1 MAVNQ
6 RLLQL
11 ESALQKAHALGNTEH
26 ARVFAEEI
34 QRLRQAQGDTPA
46 PSYQQT
52 GVGNYQ
58 TETYK
63 QSLVDSP
70 VVPATPEEV
79 EAYNKSQEQS
89 GFFENLGA
97 SFGSTTATMS
107 GAAPVISAGAQQAL
121 LTPGEYTGYVEDMD
135 AQGNRILVP
144 QTREEYDRTVGALQ
158 QQTQALEQQKAR
170 AITENMPG
178 IIEAQRKAQEVAS
191 RDNGSWVS
199 QLGAD
204 IGGALPSQL
213 PMLGA
218 VAAGAVTG
226 IATKNPVTAAAA
238 AKTAQ
243 TLLATVPAMQAYSNA
258 YIAHMQQYPDAP
270 ESEHQA
276 YAAAQASVEFGSE
289 VLLPGAG
296 AASTVFKT
304 VGKRVGTEV
313 LSENISAIGG
323 SGVDLAM
330 APELAPKSW
339 MEQLEEQRRATVA
352 SLVMSG
358 GIAPIGA
365 SQATADFNAAK
376 NPPKNQP
383 PVVEPT
389 PTGDSAIDAGQ
400 AAAAAISQQ
409 ASALGI
415 LSKPQ
420 VGPAS
425 DITTRRTTN
434 LPMTWAPGVDLDTPQ
449 GEVSPINGV
458 AEQQQ
463 GVQSPP
469 VKPNLP
475 MTWARGVD
483 LETPQGAVSDTRT
496 QATTGDTPI
505 DSPIVQS
512 TAEQVTALSDSLVST
527 ETQRKA
533 IQEKLTETMTRK
545 ERKALNEQATSLIA
559 KENEIKLNLSTL
571 QQVTPETKTP
581 FTESPTILDVQPTTQ
596 PTVTDQ
602 LAAAKEQGQAQ
613 PQTGLVLPMTRAERV
628 AQAKSTVTAPQTT
641 QVVPTT
647 GAATP
652 QVTGQVAGQVTPAVA
667 PQPTGDTFVNEETGE
682 VERLIPAN
690 DPERIAVENA
700 IDLSIKQG
708 STRANRNNVALAV
721 DGLVRSGKDAREPMR
736 TILLNSIRRNKS
748 SGGVIGALKTMA
760 DAQRKTTHKLY
771 DAPDGIDTVI
781 ASLENH
787 PMLKDLKVEIID
799 SLDNQPE
806 NVRKIYEKRG
816 NRVSGV
822 YSGDNHTLYLS
833 GSVTTGTLGGRFSTV
848 VHELVHAA
856 TLRALNLSKEGKL
869 KDKGLVKATQ
879 EFQTV
884 YDQFLKRTRDFKDF
898 NIPSYEREALQ
909 YARTD
914 INEFLTMSLTSP
926 EFRSATKNVKFW
938 KPIMAAIRKVLR
950 IPPTDQELFD
960 NMIEKGLDLIET
972 TRKSSEALQQEW
984 ADNNI
989 STKPVADVTI
999 TQEAKEAKSAFQS
1012 SVSSATRGIASVAL
1026 PNQGVGTGISDFPA
1040 RLAGERLVNDR
1051 KMIGLINKGS
1061 GELESVPT
1069 DDRPALND
1077 KMTKALRGEKQT
1089 LPEEAAKAVKMVRE
1103 YLDDLSTQLLIELK
1117 AAYAG
1122 KPIPEGDLAKMK
1134 VIAKERGTYLAR
1146 VYDIDFGKMKG
1157 NHLLDAYAAGKP
1169 TAIARVKPALEHLT
1183 SKVASLPQRIVE
1195 AKAEAD
1201 RRNQDEPL
1209 SGKQKWTAKDVWEM
1223 VGDKST
1229 IKSYYTDIIG
1239 SPAGKSQE
1247 TMLTELEEAAK
1258 GVDPNKA
1265 KDIAMQIVADLV
1277 GASEHSKSGR
1287 TGTGSY
1293 NQGLRAR
1300 DAAMKSRSDMPPWL
1314 KNLLG
1319 EVHDFISVSAITAAR
1334 ITDVTASVRLGNQLM
1349 EESPQLFSDTRPT
1362 GKDWVQVGGSSPN
1375 APGLYGR
1382 VAGKWAPPEVAA
1394 LLNASFNPNGEFE
1407 LSLENL
1413 AKNPLGWT
1421 GTAVAKTATKITGWL
1436 KGSMI
1441 KWSPFP
1447 WIGNLGNFPIIP
1459 LSNGNINP
1467 VYLKEA
1473 SEGMGYLLGTA
1484 YTKAKDLTPKQKPVA
1499 ALIDEALRQGVVD
1512 PVMVRTDDEV
1522 RLAERER
1529 QAMVDAGPIG
1539 SRKQRISRGFSNFSN
1554 TVTEGVNFLETT
1566 PKLANFYYWLDV
1578 MAKTK
1583 KYKDLGL
1590 DRKKIGQ
1597 MLADGTTTRQV
1608 RLLIREAAVRTSENN
1623 ISYNKVPKIVKAVEK
1638 GLLGSFVNFYF
1649 ESMRA
1654 PARSAL
1660 NGLKDIKSEDP
1671 ALRTAGF
1678 RSLLGGTTGMLMV
1691 PAIHTAWIKA
1701 SLDTSVVIVGG
1712 LLSAVGDDEDEERR
1726 RDLETILRTSL
1737 AYSEGNSR
1745 SLTGVDEN
1753 GNVWVTDTGRGDPH
1767 DTWHSMI
1774 KSNIDAAYMFANGE
1788 EEAAIEKV
1796 KDTFAGVFSNFLGG
1810 SLVGGLASDAATGR
1824 SRKLFFEEAFP
1835 ETADHFEEYF
1845 GKGANNYVN
1854 LQTPGVAKGIIKWA
1868 GTPED
1873 APTAIK
1879 ILNLFNAP
1887 LNKIDTLRGVGA
1899 VAGRLSGDRRDAM
1912 KDLVE
1917 SVASVGRIENDR
1929 LTAAVDTYRGA
1940 YLETWKE
1947 LRDQVEAA
1955 QAAFRLGGV
1964 QPRVYNPRIR
1974 QAILD
1979 VYSNNQVADS
1989 VMSGKFFIPPLS
2001 DEAFV
2006 RGIEDKK
2013 ALIKDRA
2020 NAEELLLRL
2029 KEREKFVRDYY
2040 KEIKV
2045 E

>member
-46 PSYQQT
+46 PSYQQP

-107 GAAPVISAGAQQAL
+107 GAAPVISAGAQQVL

-226 IATKNPVTAAAA
+226 IVTKNPVTAAAA

-258 YIAHMQQYPDAP
+258 YITHMQQYPDAP

-276 YAAAQASVEFGSE
+276 YAAAQASVGFGSE
-289 VLLPGAG
+289 VMFPGAG

-313 LSENISAIGG
+313 LSENIAAIGG

-339 MEQLEEQRRATVA
+339 MEQLEEQRRAIVA

-358 GIAPIGA
+358 GIALIGA

-449 GEVSPINGV
+449 GEVSPING
-458 AEQQQ
+458 ATPQQQ

-469 VKPNLP
+469 VESNLP

-602 LAAAKEQGQAQ
+602 LVAAKEQGQAQ

-628 AQAKSTVTAPQTT
+628 AQAKSTITAPQTT

-690 DPERIAVENA
+690 DPDRVALEAA
-700 IDLSIKQG
+700 IDNIGAKG
-708 STRANRNNVALAV
+708 NTRASRVDLNLAV
-721 DGLVRSGKDAREPMR
+721 DTLSKREGGDIR
-736 TILLNSIRRNKS
+736 GVTREIVLNGIRRDSTVK
-748 SGGVIGALKTMA
+748 GLFTTLKTISNA
-760 DAQRKTTHKLY
+760 NKTSKEKLY
-771 DAPDGIDTVI
+771 TAPDGIENI
-781 ASLENH
+781 IGMLENH
-787 PMLKDLKVEIID
+787 PMLADLEVQVVD
-799 SLDNQPE
+799 SLDSLPE
-806 NVRKIYEKRG
+806 GTRNEYAAKGSV
-816 NRVSGV
+816 VSGI
-822 YSGDNHTLYLS
+822 YNPKLHKLFLLGKAAQGN
-833 GSVTTGTLGGRFSTV
+833 LGGNFSTV
-848 VHELVHAA
+848 VHEMVHAVSS
-856 TLRALNLSKEGKL
+856 RAIHLEKFGLL
-869 KDKGLVKATQ
+869 KDQQTVRAVK

-884 YDQFLKRTRDFKDF
+884 YEQFVKRTRDVDSFD
-898 NIPSYEREALQ
+898 IPSAQREAIK
-909 YARTD
+909 YARSD

-926 EFRSATKNVKFW
+926 AFRDATKNVGFW
-938 KPIMAAIRKVLR
+938 RPILAAVRKILR

-960 NMIEKGLDLIET
+960 NMIEKGLDLIE
-972 TRKSSEALQQEW
+972 
-984 ADNNI
+984 
-989 STKPVADVTI
+989 STK
-999 TQEAKEAKSAFQS
+999 KSAGEIQQAWKENVTDAKQNPDIAIDETIEVDGVQRPRTNSNGQPIEVDDEKLTNFWRWFGDSKAVDAQGKPLVMYHGTNADFTEFDAS
-1012 SVSSATRGIASVAL
+1012 RLGTRDAGFYGRGFYFTPDEADAEEYADTAVEDSGAGNSTVVETYLSLQNPFIWDMSYDGEGADATR
-1026 PNQGVGTGISDFPA
+1026 
-1040 RLAGERLVNDR
+1040 
-1051 KMIGLINKGS
+1051 
-1061 GELESVPT
+1061 
-1069 DDRPALND
+1069 
-1077 KMTKALRGEKQT
+1077 
-1089 LPEEAAKAVKMVRE
+1089 
-1103 YLDDLSTQLLIELK
+1103 
-1117 AAYAG
+1117 
-1122 KPIPEGDLAKMK
+1122 
-1134 VIAKERGTYLAR
+1134 
-1146 VYDIDFGKMKG
+1146 
-1157 NHLLDAYAAGKP
+1157 
-1169 TAIARVKPALEHLT
+1169 
-1183 SKVASLPQRIVE
+1183 
-1195 AKAEAD
+1195 
-1201 RRNQDEPL
+1201 
-1209 SGKQKWTAKDVWEM
+1209 
-1223 VGDKST
+1223 
-1229 IKSYYTDIIG
+1229 
-1239 SPAGKSQE
+1239 
-1247 TMLTELEEAAK
+1247 
-1258 GVDPNKA
+1258 
-1265 KDIAMQIVADLV
+1265 
-1277 GASEHSKSGR
+1277 
-1287 TGTGSY
+1287 
-1293 NQGLRAR
+1293 
-1300 DAAMKSRSDMPPWL
+1300 
-1314 KNLLG
+1314 
-1319 EVHDFISVSAITAAR
+1319 
-1334 ITDVTASVRLGNQLM
+1334 
-1349 EESPQLFSDTRPT
+1349 
-1362 GKDWVQVGGSSPN
+1362 
-1375 APGLYGR
+1375 
-1382 VAGKWAPPEVAA
+1382 AA
-1394 LLNASFNPNGEFE
+1394 LAE
-1407 LSLENL
+1407 
-1413 AKNPLGWT
+1413 
-1421 GTAVAKTATKITGWL
+1421 
-1436 KGSMI
+1436 
-1441 KWSPFP
+1441 
-1447 WIGNLGNFPIIP
+1447 
-1459 LSNGNINP
+1459 
-1467 VYLKEA
+1467 
-1473 SEGMGYLLGTA
+1473 MG
-1484 YTKAKDLTPKQKPVA
+1484 
-1499 ALIDEALRQGVVD
+1499 I
-1512 PVMVRTDDEV
+1512 
-1522 RLAERER
+1522 
-1529 QAMVDAGPIG
+1529 
-1539 SRKQRISRGFSNFSN
+1539 QR
-1554 TVTEGVNFLETT
+1554 
-1566 PKLANFYYWLDV
+1566 
-1578 MAKTK
+1578 
-1583 KYKDLGL
+1583 
-1590 DRKKIGQ
+1590 
-1597 MLADGTTTRQV
+1597 
-1608 RLLIREAAVRTSENN
+1608 
-1623 ISYNKVPKIVKAVEK
+1623 
-1638 GLLGSFVNFYF
+1638 
-1649 ESMRA
+1649 
-1654 PARSAL
+1654 
-1660 NGLKDIKSEDP
+1660 
-1671 ALRTAGF
+1671 
-1678 RSLLGGTTGMLMV
+1678 
-1691 PAIHTAWIKA
+1691 
-1701 SLDTSVVIVGG
+1701 
-1712 LLSAVGDDEDEERR
+1712 
-1726 RDLETILRTSL
+1726 
-1737 AYSEGNSR
+1737 
-1745 SLTGVDEN
+1745 
-1753 GNVWVTDTGRGDPH
+1753 
-1767 DTWHSMI
+1767 
-1774 KSNIDAAYMFANGE
+1774 
-1788 EEAAIEKV
+1788 
-1796 KDTFAGVFSNFLGG
+1796 
-1810 SLVGGLASDAATGR
+1810 
-1824 SRKLFFEEAFP
+1824 
-1835 ETADHFEEYF
+1835 
-1845 GKGANNYVN
+1845 
-1854 LQTPGVAKGIIKWA
+1854 
-1868 GTPED
+1868 
-1873 APTAIK
+1873 
-1879 ILNLFNAP
+1879 
-1887 LNKIDTLRGVGA
+1887 
-1899 VAGRLSGDRRDAM
+1899 
-1912 KDLVE
+1912 
-1917 SVASVGRIENDR
+1917 
-1929 LTAAVDTYRGA
+1929 
-1940 YLETWKE
+1940 
-1947 LRDQVEAA
+1947 
-1955 QAAFRLGGV
+1955 
-1964 QPRVYNPRIR
+1964 
-1974 QAILD
+1974 
-1979 VYSNNQVADS
+1979 
-1989 VMSGKFFIPPLS
+1989 
-2001 DEAFV
+2001 
-2006 RGIEDKK
+2006 
-2013 ALIKDRA
+2013 
-2020 NAEELLLRL
+2020 
-2029 KEREKFVRDYY
+2029 
-2040 KEIKV
+2040 
-2045 E
+2045 